1 MLQEYY
7 TFSWYVEILCI
18 ENITFIKIVLFELEV
33 ELVMGLFCSLV
44 CSNQIKHNFSLK
56 TLCLKCSFRFCAMFS
71 DGLKLHRVY

>member
-33 ELVMGLFCSLV
+33 ELPV
-44 CSNQIKHNFSLK
+44 K
-56 TLCLKCSFRFCAMFS
+56 
-71 DGLKLHRVY
+71 